1 MCYSF
6 TNDLRYVNGKYRQY
20 YAEWS
25 VLKDDSKGDESTAN
39 KIQQVTLVTHD
50 LGLQHKT

>member
-1 MCYSF
+1 M
-6 TNDLRYVNGKYRQY
+6 NLQ
-20 YAEWS
+20 
-25 VLKDDSKGDESTAN
+25 AN